1 MQTHAQQANLQTSAL
16 DSNEDTNMRA
26 SIFADDAA
34 DTLTSSQEEEHVLP
48 LTETEA
54 WSRTARLLRLTSVL
68 VSWFDACDLV

>member
-1 MQTHAQQANLQTSAL
+1 MKTQTFPS
-16 DSNEDTNMRA
+16 A

-54 WSRTARLLRLTSVL
+54 
-68 VSWFDACDLV
+68 